1 MSGNSFLRNSAYL
14 YGTVYLYNSQVEANC
29 NIFEDEKSKGKIGD
43 TADELSSVGAA
54 LYLDYSTLDAKLNVF
69 TNNTAGYGGAIYA
82 YYSKIYSKSNKFT
95 LNTAKNGGAL
105 YGEYSVMVTN
115 ADTFANNEA
124 TVSLISPSICK
135 VHFCNL

>member
-1 MSGNSFLRNSAYL
+1 LENCTFIDNTAYFYGGTACFVSYYSTVYMSGNSFLRNSAYL

-69 TNNTAGYGGAIYA
+69 TNNTAGYGG
-82 YYSKIYSKSNKFT
+82 
-95 LNTAKNGGAL
+95 
-105 YGEYSVMVTN
+105 EYSVMVTN